1 MRNEK
6 ENLEA
11 NSTGE
16 PGILVGE
23 RKLTPSTFII
33 KYNAPIILIVLIV
46 VSTIISPVFLSWIN
60 IVNVLRQQTG
70 YLIIAMGLMMCLLT
84 GGIDLS
90 VASVVGFGSIMI
102 TEMVTM
108 RDFGIIPA
116 ILITLACCALIGAMN
131 GLLIAY
137 LRMAPFIV
145 TLAMSYGAM
154 GLVYIVSKGANR
166 MLTGSDP
173 LIETFKVFGQGND
186 PLFGLPWRI
195 YLTLMIILI
204 FWFILKYT
212 AYGRLMTA
220 TGSNPLAVSLAG
232 INTKIYRFS
241 ANVICSALAGLA
253 GILITAASGASSPM
267 TVSGDYTMTAIAG
280 AIIGGGDL
288 GGGKGSV
295 PLTVVGIFIMGLINN
310 IMNLSNVPAYP
321 QWCVKA
327 VVIIV
332 AIFMRSVVNTRTSR

>member
-1 MRNEK
+1 MQNEK
-6 ENLEA
+6 ENQTASDLTE
-11 NSTGE
+11 SVM
-16 PGILVGE
+16 LVGE
-23 RKLTPSTFII
+23 RKLTPSTFVI
-33 KYNAPIILIVLIV
+33 KYNAPIILVLLIIV
-46 VSTIISPVFLSWIN
+46 SAIISPVFLSWVN
-60 IVNVLRQQTG
+60 IINVLRQQTG

-108 RDFGIIPA
+108 RDFGVIPA
-116 ILITLACCALIGAMN
+116 ILVTLVCCALIGAVN
-131 GLLIAY
+131 GFLIAY

-154 GLVYIVSKGANR
+154 GLVYIVSRGANR

-173 LIETFKVFGQGND
+173 LIEAFKIFGQGND
-186 PLFGLPWRI
+186 PLIGLPWRL
-195 YLTLMIILI
+195 YLTIVIVII

-212 AYGRLMTA
+212 SYGRLMTA
-220 TGSNPLAVSLAG
+220 TGSNPLAVFLAG

-241 ANVICSALAGLA
+241 ANVICSTLAGLA
-253 GILITAASGASSPM
+253 GILITASSGASSPM